1 MGLWST
7 VVFRQVNVSC
17 SRFVLDVGCALAAAC
32 QPFGTSIF
40 WYRFYYYLFNEM
52 ASSAL
57 SIFGYFVVT
66 AEVDQH
72 LTNYEGPFI
81 ALFSALSKQSFVGG
95 RRACG
100 QLVRF
105 PS

>member
-1 MGLWST
+1 
-7 VVFRQVNVSC
+7 
-17 SRFVLDVGCALAAAC
+17 
-32 QPFGTSIF
+32 
-40 WYRFYYYLFNEM
+40 M

-72 LTNYEGPFI
+72 LANYEGPFI